1 MTLPA
6 TDSAK
11 KGLPLSLIA
20 RIAVATLAILWV
32 FHGQDWKELA
42 QLFYQLNPAYFL
54 LSLGVFVVGQ
64 VIIAIRWWVLLRAQ
78 TIHIGLLATLRLHFL
93 GLFYNNVMPGSVG
106 GDLLK
111 AWYVTKH
118 THRRLEG
125 ALSVLVDRV
134 IGLSGLLIMGT
145 GAYLLFVRG
154 RLAQTAVSEP
164 GQGLGE
170 RLTEHRTAILCV
182 LAVAAVASVA
192 ALAHRR
198 TRRSVGHLMS
208 RVRQRAAAWF
218 ERARKAIIVYCSKPV
233 TVLVALLLTFLA
245 QSTVVVAF
253 WLLGRN
259 LAIEAEARH
268 YFVIFPVMWVVA
280 AVPISVA
287 GLGVFEA
294 GLVEMFVRLT
304 GTADEKALALA
315 FCQRFVWIL
324 ASLPGWIIHLLGA
337 HLPRDIF
344 VDSEN
349 SLN

>member
-1 MTLPA
+1 MPA
-6 TDSAK
+6 AKTAK
-11 KGLPLSLIA
+11 KGPPLSLIA
-20 RIAVATLAILWV
+20 RILVATLAILWV
-32 FHGQDWKELA
+32 FQGQDWKELA
-42 QLFYQLNPAYFL
+42 RLFYQFNPAYFV
-54 LSLGVFVVGQ
+54 LSLVVFGVGQ
-64 VIIAIRWWVLLRAQ
+64 VIIAIRWWILLRAQ

-154 RLAQTAVSEP
+154 RLAPMAASEP
-164 GQGLGE
+164 GPGLAA
-170 RLTEHRTAILCV
+170 RWTEHRTAILSV
-182 LAVAAVASVA
+182 LAVVAAASAA

-198 TRRSVGHLMS
+198 TRRGVARFLS

-218 ERARKAIIVYCSKPV
+218 ERTRQAIVVYCSKPLA
-233 TVLVALLLTFLA
+233 VLGALLLTFLA
-245 QSTVVVAF
+245 QGTVVAAF

-259 LAIEAEARH
+259 LGIEAGPRH

-280 AVPISVA
+280 AVPVSVA
-287 GLGVFEA
+287 GLGVLEA

-304 GTADEKALALA
+304 GTAAEKALALA
-315 FCQRFVWIL
+315 FCQRFVWVL
-324 ASLPGWIIHLLGA
+324 ASLPGGIIHLLGA